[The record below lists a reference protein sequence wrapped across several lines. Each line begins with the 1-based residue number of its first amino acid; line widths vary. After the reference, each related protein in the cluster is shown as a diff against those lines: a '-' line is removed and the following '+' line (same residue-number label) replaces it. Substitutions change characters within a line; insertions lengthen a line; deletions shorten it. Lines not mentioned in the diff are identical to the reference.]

1 MSIQWRKVDLRYSVS
16 EEGHVRND
24 KTGRQ
29 LNPVTTSNGY
39 LQVSL
44 RFSGKTVSEY
54 VHRLVA
60 KAFLQAKDGCDHVNH
75 IDGDKKNNRSTNLE
89 WCTQAD
95 NNRHAVRTGLNKSTK
110 TSVEKM
116 NRATRKAVEQVSVE
130 TGEVVAT
137 FESYMAARRATGF
150 TAIHDCISKRQKTA
164 GGFIWRYVRCNMG
177 EAA

>member
-75 IDGDKKNNRSTNLE
+75 IDGNKLNNALDNLE
-89 WCTQAD
+89 W
-95 NNRHAVRTGLNKSTK
+95 
-110 TSVEKM
+110 
-116 NRATRKAVEQVSVE
+116 VSVLGNTLHAIDSRMTDPRTRHPAMAE
-130 TGEVVAT
+130 IAQLDTEGKEVASFMSLHDAGRMTGIAWQN
-137 FESYMAARRATGF
+137 
-150 TAIHDCISKRQKTA
+150 ISKVCRGLRKSA
-164 GGFIWRYVRCNMG
+164 GGFGWAYK
-177 EAA
+177 